1 MGSDYFPWGPH
12 GPRGSPFEVK
22 PATTPQMPVQEVHLP
37 SSTPVAPPP
46 LHFGSYAPTGD
57 GYGYAASPDTISRGT
72 KFVVSAIIVGVFW
85 QFFIC
90 LYPMPALAAGF
101 AAMFSAGL
109 LVRSVLPLVSPLNV
123 LLVRLVGYAAAIA
136 ALYVAMRLEQKLA
149 RHIWYRI
156 PRNIVRLIL
165 FAILAV
171 NGVENNTGIPLFSGT
186 NPALIP
192 RNIANI
198 LQTPDFLIFVFAFVA
213 LMQLVLWK
221 ADQFRVFWHSCLAG
235 LGLWKA

>member
-1 MGSDYFPWGPH
+1 MGNFPYGPH
-12 GPRGSPFEVK
+12 GPQTPMFDGVK
-22 PATTPQMPVQEVHLP
+22 PATTPSVPPPEVNIP
-37 SSTPVAPPP
+37 TFKPPPPPP
-46 LHFGSYAPTGD
+46 LHFGSYAPTAG
-57 GYGYAASPDTISRGT
+57 GYGYAGPGTIGRGT
-72 KFVVSAIIVGVFW
+72 RFVVSAIIVGVFW

-101 AAMFSAGL
+101 AAVFFAGF

-123 LLVRLVGYAAAIA
+123 MLVQIVGYAAAIA
-136 ALYVAMRLEQKLA
+136 ALYVTMRLEQQLS

-156 PRNIVRLIL
+156 PRNVVRLIM
-165 FAILAV
+165 FAILGINAA
-171 NGVENNTGIPLFSGT
+171 ENNNGIPLFSGT

-198 LQTPDFLIFVFAFVA
+198 LTTPDYLIFVFAFVA
-213 LMQLVLWK
+213 VMQLIIWKAEPFRVLW
-221 ADQFRVFWHSCLAG
+221 HTCLQG